1 MNTTGLY
8 LYNDTTMV
16 RRVIVG
22 DMPKIELHRHLEG
35 GIRPAT
41 AWKLAQTQNIDLGFA
56 DYLSFETA
64 ALVREPIGGLDK
76 VIGAMALTRKIL
88 ASAAAIEEVAYEC
101 VQDAKAD
108 AVKLFELRFAP
119 ALLAKVS
126 GLDYP
131 EILEAVSRGAARACA
146 ENTGKVGEGKG
157 ARNAESAAKGLPAI
171 EVGLICSLRRTS
183 PQPVNAAIVKAMLEA
198 KSRNLP
204 VPLVGVDLS
213 DNEWTAD
220 PETFAGLFDSLREAG
235 FGTTA
240 HSGLNTSA
248 EHLWRTIKLLKP
260 RRIGHGIL
268 ALRDP
273 ALVDEIRR
281 RDIHLEVSVL
291 SNWITEAV
299 PSIQGHPLPR
309 LLQAGL
315 SVGINSDDPGLFGSG
330 LSGEYE
336 LLGRVFGLSGE
347 DFTAINLNALG
358 SSFLPKETRDKV
370 RKAYFTVPEAEDRR
384 EKAPGPG
391 KAGALN
397 QGSAE

>member
-1 MNTTGLY
+1 
-8 LYNDTTMV
+8 MV

-35 GIRPAT
+35 GIRPAA

-56 DYLSFETA
+56 DYPSFETA

-119 ALLAKVS
+119 ALLAQAS
-126 GLDYP
+126 GLGYP
-131 EILEAVSRGAARACA
+131 EILEAVSRGAARAAA
-146 ENTGKVGEGKG
+146 ENIGEDRGAKG
-157 ARNAESAAKGLPAI
+157 ARNAGSAAGAAKGSLAI
-171 EVGLICSLRRTS
+171 QVGLICSLRRTS
-183 PQPVNAAIVKAMLEA
+183 PQSANAAIVKAMLEA

-204 VPLVGVDLS
+204 VPLVGADLS
-213 DNEWTAD
+213 DNEWAAE
-220 PETFAGLFDSLREAG
+220 PETFAGFFDSLREAG
-235 FGTTA
+235 FGITA

-273 ALVDEIRR
+273 VLVDEIRR
-281 RDIHLEVSVL
+281 QDIHLEVSVL

-299 PSIQGHPLPR
+299 PSIQEHPLPR

-315 SVGINSDDPGLFGSG
+315 SVGINSDDPGLFGSN

-358 SSFLPKETRDKV
+358 GSFLPKETRDKV
-370 RKAYFTVPEAEDRR
+370 RKACFTVPEAEDRGENAQDPR
-384 EKAPGPG
+384 KG
-391 KAGALN
+391 GALN